1 MQRFHAERPR
11 YFERWRRIG
20 GFSLIE
26 LMVTVVV
33 LAVALSIAFPSYTYL
48 INSNR
53 LTSASNEMVASL
65 QLARSEAIRLNRNV
79 AVCRS
84 DNGTSCATGGTWNQ
98 WITIVVTGSTVL
110 RTSTVGTNVQMRVS
124 TAVSGNN
131 DRLVFSPDG
140 FARSS
145 TGTLLNA
152 GFSPCIV
159 TTRPSEN
166 LRVVYISGGSRIG
179 STSATGN
186 NACPVP
192 SDTPPAITP

>member
-1 MQRFHAERPR
+1 MQRFHAARRPAQQA
-11 YFERWRRIG
+11 WRRAD

-33 LAVALSIAFPSYTYL
+33 LAVAMSIAIPSYTFL
-48 INSNR
+48 INSSR

-84 DNGTSCATGGTWNQ
+84 ANGTSCTTGSAWNQ

-110 RTSTVGTNVQMRVS
+110 RVSTVKAPVQLSVS
-124 TAVSGNN
+124 AAVSGNN
-131 DRLVFSPDG
+131 DRIVFSPDG

-145 TGTLLNA
+145 TGMLLNA
-152 GFSPCIV
+152 SFSPCIP
-159 TTRPSEN
+159 TTRPDDN
-166 LRVVYISGGSRIG
+166 LRTVSITGGSRVGVIS
-179 STSATGN
+179 STGAG
-186 NACPVP
+186 ACPVP
-192 SDTPPAITP
+192 SDPSST